1 MVCASTVSGRAR
13 SPAPNASK
21 RSRPRR
27 APCATIAVRFIAP
40 VGLPLVEMGP
50 LPVGAHSK
58 RLARRPPGTTAA
70 GTGKFEARSRPLPR
84 RPRYRAVTSNPDAPR
99 LEESQRGLRILQRRE
114 CTFSPKRCNRIL
126 RFVRSGSLSGACI
139 AKRLA
144 DGILSA
150 IDCVVKL
157 EKKGE
162 RGVLTI
168 DAKSLQ
174 GVLRRACPAREQTT
188 GVCLFGGHRSRR
200 VQR

>member
-1 MVCASTVSGRAR
+1 MGPSAC
-13 SPAPNASK
+13 
-21 RSRPRR
+21 RR
-27 APCATIAVRFIAP
+27 AFEAI
-40 VGLPLVEMGP
+40 
-50 LPVGAHSK
+50 GAG
-58 RLARRPPGTTAA
+58 PPGTTAA

-144 DGILSA
+144 DGVLSA
-150 IDCVVKL
+150 IDCVVKV
-157 EKKGE
+157 EKKGG

-174 GVLRRACPAREQTT
+174 GVLRRAWPAREQTT

-200 VQR
+200 GQREVRVNAGSARRHAPCSARPARQPRRTGG